1 MTVLQGRRPAPFEI
15 RRAAASGRLQIA
27 PSIIR
32 LAAPAGADG
41 DAADLLRD
49 RRRRRIWDINASLHC
64 SIIGTCLSTAEL
76 RSLLIRLQLGD
87 AETASDHDLHGQG
100 VLLARNRDAAAKV
113 LNKALDRR
121 HQLAI
126 NQLAKVRSEAD
137 VAAFWSDAVK
147 RGDIPGAYW
156 AVLTHPDTGEALLR
170 RVFGEVHML
179 SHLVGAANRA
189 DIRRLH
195 QLEQENAE
203 LLAKIE
209 RQQAQLR
216 DALVVRDAKL
226 RELSDALAR
235 RIEAEAGGTSLDET
249 PAQSAALCTVIAGLE
264 RKLAAETARRERA
277 ERRLGE
283 STSARAEA
291 EAAGRHAAQERD
303 ALREELAAAEESLGS
318 LLDDGG
324 EERMLDLRG
333 MSVLYIGGRPNQID
347 HLRAVSERASARFLH
362 HDGGVDERSGL
373 LPGLI
378 SRADIAMF
386 PVDCVS
392 HEAALMVK
400 RLCRQSG
407 KPWIPLRTASVTA
420 FLAALA
426 PMLSAVSGAKSP
438 ASLSS

>member
-1 MTVLQGRRPAPFEI
+1 MTVLDGKRLAPFEI
-15 RRAAASGRLQIA
+15 RRTAASGRLQIA

-32 LAAPAGADG
+32 APRADG
-41 DAADLLRD
+41 DPADPLRD
-49 RRRRRIWDINASLHC
+49 RRRRRICDINSSLHC
-64 SIIGTCLSTAEL
+64 SIIGTCFSTAEL
-76 RSLLIRLQLGD
+76 RALLLRLKLDG
-87 AETASDHDLHGQG
+87 AETASDHELHGQG
-100 VLLARNRDAAAKV
+100 VLLARNRDAAAK
-113 LNKALDRR
+113 LLSKALDRR

-126 NQLAKVRSEAD
+126 NQLAKARSEAA
-137 VAAFWSDAVK
+137 VAAYWSEAVK

-170 RVFGEVHML
+170 KVFGEVHML

-195 QLEQENAE
+195 QLEQENAG

-216 DALVVRDAKL
+216 DALVARDAKL
-226 RELSDALAR
+226 RQLSDALSQ
-235 RIEAEAGGTSLDET
+235 RIEAATGGTTLVET
-249 PAQSAALCTVIAGLE
+249 PAHSAALCTVIAGLE
-264 RKLAAETARRERA
+264 RKLATETARRARA
-277 ERRLGE
+277 ERRFSE
-283 STSARAEA
+283 NAAARAEA
-291 EAAGRHAAQERD
+291 EAAGRRAAQERD
-303 ALREELAAAEESLGS
+303 ELREELATAEENLGA
-318 LLDDGG
+318 LLDDAS
-324 EERMLDLRG
+324 EERRLDLRG
-333 MSVLYIGGRPNQID
+333 MSVLYIGGRPNQVD

-420 FLAALA
+420 FLAAFA
-426 PMLSAVSGAKSP
+426 PMLSAVSGGKQP
-438 ASLSS
+438 AALSS